1 MGAATPL
8 VEALRNFIR
17 IALLLAARLLAR
29 SLGSVDSKNRHY
41 YIRAEPFEPMT
52 ARSDDKVDDK
62 VGDKVGDKV
71 DNVPDDHEPATPET
85 ERQTR
90 PPRPESDPMPSI
102 EPEAKPLMDQ
112 SNVSVTEAVV
122 VESRPERQPSSLV
135 VRLTNENARL
145 MRKLAESERE
155 TRASR
160 QVMQVVLDFVEI
172 AMASSRMDDKMA
184 SQLELLSALDKIEA
198 RIISCGFD
206 SGGVV
211 KRLNDMV
218 EKYPR

>member
-17 IALLLAARLLAR
+17 FALLLAARLLAR

-52 ARSDDKVDDK
+52 ARSDDKVDDT
-62 VGDKVGDKV
+62 VGDKV
-71 DNVPDDHEPATPET
+71 DNVPHEPATPET

-90 PPRPESDPMPSI
+90 PPRPEADPMPSI

-112 SNVSVTEAVV
+112 SNVSVTEAAV

-218 EKYPR
+218 DKYPR

>member
-1 MGAATPL
+1 MLILIPAASTVLTHSADVNCTPW
-8 VEALRNFIR
+8 
-17 IALLLAARLLAR
+17 
-29 SLGSVDSKNRHY
+29 SVFN
-41 YIRAEPFEPMT
+41 IFAGGQFCRA
-52 ARSDDKVDDK
+52 
-62 VGDKVGDKV
+62 
-71 DNVPDDHEPATPET
+71 
-85 ERQTR
+85 
-90 PPRPESDPMPSI
+90 
-102 EPEAKPLMDQ
+102 
-112 SNVSVTEAVV
+112 
-122 VESRPERQPSSLV
+122 
-135 VRLTNENARL
+135 
-145 MRKLAESERE
+145 E

>member
-8 VEALRNFIR
+8 VEALRNCIR
-17 IALLLAARLLAR
+17 FALLLAARLLAR

-52 ARSDDKVDDK
+52 ARSDDKV
-62 VGDKVGDKV
+62 GDKV
-71 DNVPDDHEPATPET
+71 DNPDDHEPATPET

-112 SNVSVTEAVV
+112 SNVSVTEAAV

-135 VRLTNENARL
+135 VRLKNENARL

>member
-8 VEALRNFIR
+8 VEALNFIRNFIR
-17 IALLLAARLLAR
+17 FALLLAARLLAR

-52 ARSDDKVDDK
+52 ARSDDKV
-62 VGDKVGDKV
+62 GDKV
-71 DNVPDDHEPATPET
+71 DNPDDHEPATPET

-90 PPRPESDPMPSI
+90 PPRPEADPMPSI

-112 SNVSVTEAVV
+112 SNVSVTEAAV
-122 VESRPERQPSSLV
+122 VESRERQPSSLV
-135 VRLTNENARL
+135 VRLKNENARL

-218 EKYPR
+218 DKYPR

>member
-52 ARSDDKVDDK
+52 ARSDDKV
-62 VGDKVGDKV
+62 GDKV

-112 SNVSVTEAVV
+112 SNVSVTEAAV

>member
-8 VEALRNFIR
+8 VEALRNYIR

-52 ARSDDKVDDK
+52 ARSDDKV
-62 VGDKVGDKV
+62 GDKV
-71 DNVPDDHEPATPET
+71 DNPDDHEPATPET

-90 PPRPESDPMPSI
+90 PPRPEADPMPSI

-112 SNVSVTEAVV
+112 SNVSVTEAAV

-218 EKYPR
+218 DKYPR

>member
-8 VEALRNFIR
+8 VEALRNFRNFIR

-52 ARSDDKVDDK
+52 ARSDDKV
-62 VGDKVGDKV
+62 GDKV
-71 DNVPDDHEPATPET
+71 DNPDEPATPET

-90 PPRPESDPMPSI
+90 PPRPEADPMPSI

-112 SNVSVTEAVV
+112 LNVSVTEAAV
-122 VESRPERQPSSLV
+122 VESRPERQLV
-135 VRLTNENARL
+135 LRLTNENARL

-160 QVMQVVLDFVEI
+160 QVMQFVLDFVEI
-172 AMASSRMDDKMA
+172 AMASSRKDDKMA

>member
-1 MGAATPL
+1 LT
-8 VEALRNFIR
+8 N
-17 IALLLAARLLAR
+17 
-29 SLGSVDSKNRHY
+29 
-41 YIRAEPFEPMT
+41 
-52 ARSDDKVDDK
+52 
-62 VGDKVGDKV
+62 
-71 DNVPDDHEPATPET
+71 PDDHEPATPET

-90 PPRPESDPMPSI
+90 PPRPEADPMPSI

-112 SNVSVTEAVV
+112 SNVSVTEAAV

-135 VRLTNENARL
+135 LRLTNENARL

-160 QVMQVVLDFVEI
+160 QVMQFVLDFVEI

>member
-8 VEALRNFIR
+8 VEALRNCIR
-17 IALLLAARLLAR
+17 FALLLAARLLAR

-52 ARSDDKVDDK
+52 ARSDDKV
-62 VGDKVGDKV
+62 GDKV
-71 DNVPDDHEPATPET
+71 DNPDDHEPATPET

-90 PPRPESDPMPSI
+90 PPRPEADPMPSI

-112 SNVSVTEAVV
+112 SNVSVTEAAV

-218 EKYPR
+218 DKYPR

>member
-8 VEALRNFIR
+8 VEALRNCIR
-17 IALLLAARLLAR
+17 FALLLAARLLAR

-52 ARSDDKVDDK
+52 ARSGDKVDDMVDDK
-62 VGDKVGDKV
+62 VG
-71 DNVPDDHEPATPET
+71 DHEPATPET

-112 SNVSVTEAVV
+112 SNVSVTEAAV
-122 VESRPERQPSSLV
+122 VESRPERQPSSL
-135 VRLTNENARL
+135 RLTNENARL

-160 QVMQVVLDFVEI
+160 QVMEVVLDFVEI

>member
-17 IALLLAARLLAR
+17 FALLLAARLLAR

-52 ARSDDKVDDK
+52 ARSGDKVDDMVDDK
-62 VGDKVGDKV
+62 VG
-71 DNVPDDHEPATPET
+71 DHEPATPET

-90 PPRPESDPMPSI
+90 PPRPEADPMPSI

-112 SNVSVTEAVV
+112 SNVSVTEAAV

-135 VRLTNENARL
+135 VMLTNENARL

-218 EKYPR
+218 DKYPR

>member
-8 VEALRNFIR
+8 VEALRNCIR
-17 IALLLAARLLAR
+17 FALLLAARLLAR

-52 ARSDDKVDDK
+52 ARS
-62 VGDKVGDKV
+62 
-71 DNVPDDHEPATPET
+71 DDHEPATPET

-112 SNVSVTEAVV
+112 SNVSVTEAAV

-135 VRLTNENARL
+135 VLTNENARL

-218 EKYPR
+218 DKYPR

>member
-8 VEALRNFIR
+8 VEALRNFRNFIR

-52 ARSDDKVDDK
+52 ARSDDKV
-62 VGDKVGDKV
+62 GDKV
-71 DNVPDDHEPATPET
+71 DNPDDHEPATPET

-90 PPRPESDPMPSI
+90 PPRPEADPMPSI

-112 SNVSVTEAVV
+112 SNVSVTEAAV

-135 VRLTNENARL
+135 LRLTNENARL

-160 QVMQVVLDFVEI
+160 QVMQFVLDFVEI

-218 EKYPR
+218 DKYPR

>member
-17 IALLLAARLLAR
+17 FALLLAARLLAR

-52 ARSDDKVDDK
+52 ARSDDKV
-62 VGDKVGDKV
+62 GDKV
-71 DNVPDDHEPATPET
+71 DNPDDHEPATPET

-90 PPRPESDPMPSI
+90 PPRPEADPMPSI

-112 SNVSVTEAVV
+112 SNVSVTEAAV

-218 EKYPR
+218 DKYPR

>member
-8 VEALRNFIR
+8 VEALRNYIR

-52 ARSDDKVDDK
+52 ARSDDKV
-62 VGDKVGDKV
+62 GDKV
-71 DNVPDDHEPATPET
+71 DNPDDHEPATPET

-90 PPRPESDPMPSI
+90 PPRPEADPMPSI

-112 SNVSVTEAVV
+112 SNVSVTEAAV

>member
-17 IALLLAARLLAR
+17 FALLLAARLLAR

-52 ARSDDKVDDK
+52 ARSDDKV
-62 VGDKVGDKV
+62 GDKV
-71 DNVPDDHEPATPET
+71 DNVPEHEPATPET

-90 PPRPESDPMPSI
+90 PPRPEAGPMPSI

-112 SNVSVTEAVV
+112 SNVSVTEAAV

-135 VRLTNENARL
+135 VRLKNENARL

-218 EKYPR
+218 DKYPR

>member
-8 VEALRNFIR
+8 VEALRNFRNFIR

-52 ARSDDKVDDK
+52 ARSDDKVDDM
-62 VGDKVGDKV
+62 VDDKDPDDK
-71 DNVPDDHEPATPET
+71 VPDDHEPATPET

-112 SNVSVTEAVV
+112 SNVSVTEAAV
-122 VESRPERQPSSLV
+122 VESRPERQPSSL

-172 AMASSRMDDKMA
+172 AMANSRMDDKMA

>member
-52 ARSDDKVDDK
+52 ARSDDKV
-62 VGDKVGDKV
+62 GDKVGDKV

-90 PPRPESDPMPSI
+90 PPRPESDPVPSI